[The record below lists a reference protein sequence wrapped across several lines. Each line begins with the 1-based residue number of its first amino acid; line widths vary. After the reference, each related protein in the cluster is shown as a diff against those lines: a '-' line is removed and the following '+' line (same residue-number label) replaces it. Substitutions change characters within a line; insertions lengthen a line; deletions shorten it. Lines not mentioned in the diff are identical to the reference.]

1 MLGRLTRNFDKWLT
15 SFLILLGEY
24 DPLLKRGLILH
35 EEASLKPMDT
45 TALKSFVPPRI
56 RVAKGALGSWYNGE
70 PELRILP
77 TICVRNELA
86 IDIGANRGV
95 YAWHFLRWTR
105 NVVAFEPHPGM
116 AAFLKLAFGERIRI
130 EEVALSDAEGTA
142 TLRIPVDLMQSG
154 CATIEETNPLTGAS
168 TEVRVRRRRL
178 DDYAFNRTGV
188 IKVDV
193 EGHELALLKG
203 AKALLT
209 RDLPTLIVE
218 AEDRHRQG
226 ALDSVYAYLSDM
238 GYRGFF
244 LQDRYVRGLD
254 EISHNGN
261 RGSQA
266 TARGIYNF
274 IFAARPSVI
283 DKLLIA

>member
-1 MLGRLTRNFDKWLT
+1 
-15 SFLILLGEY
+15 
-24 DPLLKRGLILH
+24 
-35 EEASLKPMDT
+35 MDT
-45 TALKSFVPPRI
+45 TALKSFMPPRI
-56 RVAKGALGSWYNGE
+56 RAAKGALESWYNGE
-70 PELRILP
+70 PELRMLP
-77 TICVRNELA
+77 NLCVRNELA

-116 AAFLKLAFGERIRI
+116 ASFLNLAFGKRIRI
-130 EEVALSDAEGTA
+130 EEVALSDSEGTA

-154 CATIEETNPLTGAS
+154 CATIEEANPLTGDS

-178 DDYAFNRTGV
+178 DDYVLDRTAV

-218 AEDRHRQG
+218 AEDRHREG
-226 ALDSVYAYLSDM
+226 ALDSISGYLAEI

-244 LQDRYVRGLD
+244 LQDGYVRGLD
-254 EISHNGN
+254 EISDNGN
-261 RGSQA
+261 LGRQA
-266 TARGIYNF
+266 AARGVYNF
-274 IFAARPSVI
+274 IFAARHNVI
-283 DKLLIA
+283 DRLLIN